1 MTWFLLPFIV
11 IACAALAFAAA
22 GLIIILLF
30 GICNICSFIS
40 EGTFEF
46 TSDSFKKSIVF
57 TLVSGI
63 VALTMFGIAVGIKYL
78 VG

>member
-1 MTWFLLPFIV
+1 MIWFLLPFIV
-11 IACAALAFAAA
+11 IASAALAFAAA

-30 GICNICSFIS
+30 VICNICSFIS

-46 TSDSFKKSIVF
+46 TSDVFKKSIVF
-57 TLVSGI
+57 TLVSGT
-63 VALTMFGIAVGIKYL
+63 VALTMFGIAVGVKYL

>member
-22 GLIIILLF
+22 GLIVILLF
-30 GICNICSFIS
+30 GICNICSFIL

-46 TSDSFKKSIVF
+46 ISDVFKKSVVF

-78 VG
+78 AG